1 MSIGRNI
8 QVLRSR
14 HGLSQRELANIAGVS
29 DKAVSTWE
37 LGKKV
42 PRMGAIQKM
51 ADYFGIRKSDII
63 ESVTVEPAP
72 KDEAKLLE
80 GFRKLTIEGKQ
91 TILSLVRQLNNAQ
104 AV

>member
-63 ESVTVEPAP
+63 ESVSIEPPP

-80 GFRKLTIEGKQ
+80 GFRKLTDEGKK
-91 TILSLVRQLNNAQ
+91 TILALMGQMAQ

>member
-8 QVLRSR
+8 QVLRSK
-14 HGLSQRELANIAGVS
+14 HGLSQRELAGIAGVS

-51 ADYFGIRKSDII
+51 ADYFGVRKSDII
-63 ESVTVEPAP
+63 ESVTIEPP
-72 KDEAKLLE
+72 PEDESALLA
-80 GFRKLTIEGKQ
+80 GFRKLTAESKQ
-91 TILSLVRQLNNAQ
+91 AILTLVRQMAQ
-104 AV
+104 GV